1 MDLYYEAHGQGREI
15 VLVHGWGLHGGVWRG
30 LRDQLATRWRT
41 VVLDLPGH
49 GHSRW
54 DASLDRLSPQTLL
67 DTMAETIARL
77 TSDRAIW
84 IGWSLG
90 GMLALSAALR
100 FPHAVE
106 RLVLINTTPKFV
118 QGPDW
123 TCAVAPE
130 MLDQFAA
137 ELADDY
143 EATLNRFLGLQFGP
157 SAAERAALR
166 RVRADLFSN
175 GAPDPAGLRAGLQ
188 ILRHVDLRPLLPRLR
203 LPTLVLHGGR
213 DRLVPRPAAEYMASH
228 VPQAHLETIAAAGH
242 APFLSHPEAVMRQL
256 ETFIYA

>member
-15 VLVHGWGLHGGVWRG
+15 VMVHGWGLHGGVWHG

-41 VVLDLPGH
+41 IVPDLPGH
-49 GHSRW
+49 GRSRW
-54 DASLDRLSPQTLL
+54 DRALGQVPAQMLL

-77 TSDRAIW
+77 ASDRAIW

-106 RLVLINTTPKFV
+106 RLVLIDATPKFV

-123 TCAVAPE
+123 ACAVAPE
-130 MLDQFAA
+130 VLDRFAVD
-137 ELADDY
+137 LTGDY
-143 EATLNRFLGLQFGP
+143 AATLGRFLALQFGP
-157 SAAERAALR
+157 SAAECAALR
-166 RVRADLFSN
+166 RARANLFGN

-188 ILRHVDLRPLLPRLR
+188 VLRLCDLRPLLPRLH

-213 DRLVPRPAAEYMASH
+213 DRLVPRQAAEYLASH
-228 VPQAHLETIAAAGH
+228 IPQARLETIAAAGH
-242 APFLSHPEAVMRQL
+242 APFLSHPEAVMQQL
-256 ETFIYA
+256 EPFIYA